1 MKTRLEMIHALT
13 KYELEYLRDNPE
25 WLEDTAKFF
34 ADGGFER
41 YTDAELVSSC
51 EENVWL
57 EYDTAE

>member
-1 MKTRLEMIHALT
+1 MQTRAEMIYALT

-41 YTDAELVSSC
+41 YTDAKLISRC
-51 EENVWL
+51 EKYLWL
-57 EYDTAE
+57 EL